1 MGIPDTVQGL
11 ERELRR
17 IFGNR
22 LQSLSMYGTRARVI
36 IDEGRVHTPTA
47 AHGHAAV
54 PTRTF
59 TRSIESLTA
68 DDLRA
73 CAMLVESWHEA
84 GLATP
89 LLVAAGEFEQSLDA
103 FPLEFGAIL
112 ADHLVVS
119 GRGPFDS
126 VTVDPADIRRACEVQ
141 ARSHLIHLRESFL
154 ETRGN
159 AGALALLITRSAAAF
174 ASLVA
179 SLARLDGHAGHDAA
193 AAARHVERLV
203 GVPGGQITDVT
214 RLAGLNDISS
224 DEATRI
230 FPAYLDATQ
239 RVVAYV
245 DAWRQR

>member
-1 MGIPDTVQGL
+1 MAIPEAVQNL

-17 IFGNR
+17 IFGSR
-22 LQSLSMYGTRARVI
+22 LQSLSMYGLRAHPAH
-36 IDEGRVHTPTA
+36 DPHDSHGG
-47 AHGHAAV
+47 HGHAAP
-54 PTRTF
+54 PTRTLAV
-59 TRSIESLTA
+59 IESLTT

-73 CAMLVESWHEA
+73 CAAAVESWHEA

-89 LLVAAGEFEQSLDA
+89 LLVAAGEFERSLDA

-119 GRGPFDS
+119 GRAPFDS
-126 VTVDPADIRRACEVQ
+126 ATVDPADVRRACEVQ

-159 AGALALLITRSAAAF
+159 TGALAVLITRSAAAF
-174 ASLVA
+174 ASLIT

-203 GVPGGQITDVT
+203 GVTGGQITDVT

-230 FPAYLDATQ
+230 FPAYLEATQ
-239 RVVAYV
+239 RIVAFV
-245 DAWRQR
+245 DGWSSR